1 MDMVGEA
8 ITGVFG
14 IIGILILIM
23 VFMALGMDLNWV
35 GIIGDGIVG
44 DGTTGVGIIGDGTVG
59 DIHTIIDLT
68 EDDMLIIVIYA
79 TEEE

>member
-1 MDMVGEA
+1 MAGEA
-8 ITGVFG
+8 IAGDAGTT
-14 IIGILILIM
+14 GILILIM
-23 VFMALGMDLNWV
+23 VFMTLGTDLNGV

-44 DGTTGVGIIGDGTVG
+44 DGTTGVGIIGGGTVG
-59 DIHTIIDLT
+59 DIHTIIDLA